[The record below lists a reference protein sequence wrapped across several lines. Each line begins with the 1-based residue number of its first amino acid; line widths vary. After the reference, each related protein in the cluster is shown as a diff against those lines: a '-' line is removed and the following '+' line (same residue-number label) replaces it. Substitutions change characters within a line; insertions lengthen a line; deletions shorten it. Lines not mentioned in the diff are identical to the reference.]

1 MARVPFTTAPN
12 PDDELSA
19 SVLLGLIVDFSWIHR
34 RVESVEV
41 VDDTTL
47 RRRTSID
54 FSLPTTVNGVEVAP
68 HLPFVPL
75 TLLQKEIL
83 RNFDL
88 RNAEGRAVP
97 VLTTSQNRRYAGAAL
112 VATARSVLGDE
123 VPSTVARH
131 LYELAGAT
139 RQRAEFL
146 LEFWKRLADDPS
158 YPDRRVWAELL
169 GRPEFEDL
177 AATLAENFVLG
188 AVVNLEPGDRH
199 VYKLS
204 YDEGFNPVATI
215 RERLGWDYRSVSF
228 DVSHSRLCESY
239 HLEVTAPRDMAVGVL
254 VVEADGGTTVDGV
267 NLSRAHVHT
276 PRLDEGERALATA
289 YFRVPRGG
297 FLRSALGVAAL
308 AWALL
313 LVGVVE
319 LDALTRQANSQT
331 AAALLLLAPTFMAAA
346 IIRPGE
352 HEFAT
357 ASLLGVRLLVVLSM
371 SATLLATLVLAGLAS
386 GDKAA
391 VWDVGFG
398 LSSVAV
404 VMLVRS
410 YRGPRERR
418 LFQGGGLNVRD

>member
-1 MARVPFTTAPN
+1 M
-12 PDDELSA
+12 
-19 SVLLGLIVDFSWIHR
+19 LLGLIVDYSWIHR
-34 RVESVEV
+34 RVESIEV
-41 VDDTTL
+41 VDDKTL

-54 FSLPTTVNGVEVAP
+54 FSLPTSVNGVEVAV

-75 TLLQKEIL
+75 TLLQKEVL

-88 RNAEGRAVP
+88 RDAEGRAVP
-97 VLTTSQNRRYAGAAL
+97 VLTTDQNRRYAGAAL
-112 VATARSVLGDE
+112 VATARSVLEDD

-146 LEFWKRLADDPS
+146 LDFWKRLADDPS
-158 YPDRRVWAELL
+158 YPDRGVWAALL

-177 AATLAENFVLG
+177 VTTLAESFVLG
-188 AVVNLEPGDRH
+188 AVIDPAPGGRH

-204 YDEGFNPVATI
+204 YDESFSPVASV

-254 VVEADGGTTVDGV
+254 VVEADGETTVDGV
-267 NLSRAHVHT
+267 NVSRAHVHT
-276 PRLDEGERALATA
+276 PRLDEGEHALATA

-308 AWALL
+308 AWVLL

-319 LDALTRQANSQT
+319 LDSLTRQSNSQT

-357 ASLLGVRLLVVLSM
+357 GSLIGVRLLVVLSM
-371 SATLLATLVLAGLAS
+371 SATLLATLALAGVAS
-386 GDKAA
+386 SEKAV
-391 VWDVGFG
+391 VWDIGFG
-398 LSSVAV
+398 LSSIAVA
-404 VMLVRS
+404 MLVRS

-418 LFQGGGLNVRD
+418 RFQAGDLNIRERD